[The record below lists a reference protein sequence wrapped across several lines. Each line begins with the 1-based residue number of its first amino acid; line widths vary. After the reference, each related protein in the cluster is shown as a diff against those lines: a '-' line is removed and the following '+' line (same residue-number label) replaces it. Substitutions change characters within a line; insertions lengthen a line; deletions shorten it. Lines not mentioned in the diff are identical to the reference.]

1 MKYTRLSTSVPR
13 IIHCVLHFLSFS
25 FVFAFCPLF
34 HVNLL
39 SCGMRPS
46 CPCPLVSC
54 HSFTFLLL
62 PSEGSVP
69 AFHVPTCVCYSFL
82 INQHQSPTSQPP
94 NFYRFVC
101 TPPSTATLRF
111 SFVVPCSSEP
121 PSTSLHVRNTF
132 SMVGRFLGFL
142 LRHSLAIL
150 ARCWLEIFEYY
161 IIDVITR
168 PTWYT
173 CDSGDTGTGFT
184 LHSSGA

>member
-1 MKYTRLSTSVPR
+1 MKYTWLSTCVPR

-25 FVFAFCPLF
+25 FVIAFCPLF
-34 HVNLL
+34 HVTFSLVEWDLGVPVLL
-39 SCGMRPS
+39 FRVI
-46 CPCPLVSC
+46 PL
-54 HSFTFLLL
+54 HSYLLL

-101 TPPSTATLRF
+101 TPPSTAILRF
-111 SFVVPCSSEP
+111 SFIVPCSSEP

-150 ARCWLEIFEYY
+150 ARCWLEILEY
-161 IIDVITR
+161 
-168 PTWYT
+168 
-173 CDSGDTGTGFT
+173 
-184 LHSSGA
+184 